1 MKASLLLLIL
11 GSVFSHSLLAQA
23 QTEAARIDARPLVTQ
38 AIDETK
44 LTSLHGSVHP
54 LARTGID
61 KGSVSNSIATGRM
74 ILLLNRPPEREA
86 ALQKF
91 LQDAHTRGSA
101 GYHQWLTPGQFGAQ
115 FGPADADMQT
125 ATAWLSSHGLQV
137 AKTSKSG
144 QFIEFSGTAGQLRE
158 AFHTAIHQYSA
169 NGETHYANASEVKI
183 PAALAALVGGVS
195 PMDDMHAKPQI
206 EVAGP
211 ALYSQST
218 HKTTPQ
224 WTLLN
229 GGTNFYAVAP
239 EDFATQ
245 YDLGPLYNAGVNGT
259 GQIIGIINES
269 NVDLSLVEAYHKLFG
284 LSSPMPQVVEDGA
297 DPGTLSG
304 VDIEAYLDIEEA
316 GAVAPGATVNLYI
329 GNSSGLFTGVVG
341 AATAVDPLYLAAL
354 RAVDDNQAGVLSV
367 SFGNCE
373 GFMLQSGNALWST
386 LWEQAAAQGQ
396 TVLVSSGDSG
406 SAGCDDAND
415 QWTTEYGLAVNGL
428 ASTPWNVAVGGT
440 DFYYSDYA
448 TGGASA
454 ATLWNQSNNAD
465 LGSLKA
471 PLPEQIWDTV
481 YGSNAI
487 GPYVQLSSVSIPAG
501 GGGASSCID
510 SAAAT
515 SSSALPFVCNPVSP
529 GLFGYAKPSWQNAPG
544 VPADGV
550 RDIPDVSLY
559 AANGQNFSAY
569 PICALPGDCVP
580 DASGDATTTMVGGT
594 SASTPAM
601 AAIMAL
607 VNQKYGRQGQ
617 ANFTLYLLARQF
629 PAVFHDVTHGSNN
642 MTCVQGKPDC
652 TLDKADAFYSLQE
665 YSAATGYDLAS
676 GLGSVDAS
684 VMVNDW
690 NSISFKPTTTTMQV
704 NPASAQHGAPISV
717 TVNVES
723 ASGGGTPQG
732 NVTIVNN
739 SPATLSAGQGVQK
752 IDNSGTTTV
761 VLDNLPGGSYQVWA
775 QYAGDGTFAGSQSE
789 AQTVTISP
797 VTSSVSLYG
806 FMVRGQTLNPAA
818 PCLLNPNQDV
828 YEQATTTGAG
838 GNGEWGPWPSGS
850 TFGADSQ
857 VAPVAI
863 VNGAWPSFGTGTGSV
878 TFTLDG
884 APQATVALNSFG
896 YTGWIPPST
905 FDAGTHTIGAA
916 YSGDASYAAATATP
930 YTLVVPKVTPSISVW
945 PAANCTDPWG
955 ATPTC
960 TFMAGDNLRVEVQ
973 IYYANCHVPTGAV
986 TVNVGSLSQNI
997 TLVSGGLI
1005 TRSTSFVGY
1014 PVLSGEAVFQNLPA
1028 GTYPVTASYAG
1039 DANSLPNTSTAP
1051 TGQLGQYGQ
1060 SFTVVATAPPAP
1072 LLATTTAMTVSPP
1085 SMQDT
1090 FWSGIYL
1097 TGTVTGGPG
1106 STLPPTGAVDF
1117 FEDGVEITSGTLTP
1131 AGGNSATV
1139 TAMADGLSMD
1149 LGSSQ
1154 LKAVY
1159 SGDSVY
1165 QSSAV
1170 LESYQITIPSTPDF
1184 LLAPQLPQITVPS
1197 GTSKTV
1203 GFNLNSLQGF
1213 NGAVTLNCAT
1223 STSQLTCS
1231 LNPATVTVNGQA
1243 ATTLTIN
1250 AAAKTAMLSTPKP
1263 QRQSRWPVAAEML
1276 CFGFLFVGSRTRR
1289 KFCLSMLFS
1298 LGLLAALTVT
1308 GCNSILGYTPP
1319 SSPTPTP
1326 APTLTSYSV
1335 VVTGTANGIIHNA
1348 KITVVVP

>member
-1 MKASLLLLIL
+1 MKWKTLLFALVL
-11 GSVFSHSLLAQA
+11 GNLVPVPALSQSQITTAVNPPK
-23 QTEAARIDARPLVTQ
+23 PLVSQ
-38 AIDETK
+38 AIDEAK
-44 LTSLHGSVHP
+44 LVALHGSVHP
-54 LARTGID
+54 LTRAGID
-61 KGSVSNSIATGRM
+61 QGAVSDSFATGRM

-86 ALQKF
+86 ALRQF
-91 LQDAHTRGSA
+91 LQDAQTHGTA
-101 GYHQWLTPGQFGAQ
+101 TYHQWLTPEQFGAH

-125 ATAWLSSHGLQV
+125 ATGWLSSHGLQV

-144 QFIEFSGTAGQLRE
+144 QFIEFSGTAGQLRD
-158 AFHTAIHQYSA
+158 AFHTAIHQYSV
-169 NGETHYANASEVKI
+169 NGATHYANATEIKI

-195 PMDDMHAKPQI
+195 PMDDMRAKPQI

-211 ALYSQST
+211 ALYSRST

-224 WTLLN
+224 WTLPN

-259 GQIIGIINES
+259 GQTIGIINES
-269 NVDLSLVEAYHKLFG
+269 NIDLSLVEAYHKLFG
-284 LSSPMPQVVEDGA
+284 LSSGMPQLVIDGS
-297 DPGTLSG
+297 DPGDLEG
-304 VDIEAYLDIEEA
+304 VDVEAYLDVEEA

-329 GNSSGLFTGVVG
+329 GNSSGLFTGIALG
-341 AATAVDPLYLAAL
+341 ATTAVDPLYLAAL

-373 GFMLQSGNALWST
+373 GFMLQSGNALWSA

-406 SAGCDDAND
+406 SAGCDNANE

-454 ATLWNQSNNAD
+454 ATLWNQSNDAN

-481 YGSNAI
+481 YGFNAI
-487 GPYVQLSSVSIPAG
+487 GPYVQVSSVSIPAG
-501 GGGASSCID
+501 GGGASGCID
-510 SAAAT
+510 SVAAW
-515 SSSALPFVCNPVSP
+515 SSSGLPFVCNPVSP

-559 AANGQNFSAY
+559 AANGQNLSAY

-580 DASGDATTTMVGGT
+580 DANGDATTTMVGGT
-594 SASTPAM
+594 SASAPAM
-601 AAIMAL
+601 AGIMAL

-617 ANFTLYLLARQF
+617 ANYTLYQLARQF
-629 PAVFHDVTHGSNN
+629 PAAFHDVTHGSNN
-642 MTCVQGKPDC
+642 MTCLQGTPDC
-652 TLDKADAFYSLQE
+652 TLDTADTFDSLQE
-665 YSAATGYDLAS
+665 YPASTGYDLAS

-690 NSISFKPTTTTMQV
+690 NSISLKPTTTTMQV
-704 NPASAQHGAPISV
+704 TPASAQHGAPISFTVKV
-717 TVNVES
+717 TS

-732 NVTIVNN
+732 NVTILNN
-739 SPATLSAGQGVQK
+739 SSAPLSAGQGVQK
-752 IDNSGTTTV
+752 IDSSGTTTMM
-761 VLDNLPGGSYQVWA
+761 LDNLPGGSYQVWA
-775 QYAGDGTFAGSQSE
+775 QYAGDGSYGSSYSDP
-789 AQTVTISP
+789 QTVTISP
-797 VTSSVSLYG
+797 VTSSVNLYG
-806 FMVRGQTLNPAA
+806 FGVPGQTLNPAA
-818 PCLLNPNQDV
+818 PCVLDPNQDV
-828 YEQATTTGAG
+828 YEQATLG
-838 GNGEWGPWPSGS
+838 GPWSPWPSGS
-850 TFGADSQ
+850 TFGGDSQ
-857 VAPVAI
+857 VAPIAI

-878 TFTLDG
+878 TFTVDG

-896 YTGWIPPST
+896 YAGWIPPST
-905 FDAGTHTIGAA
+905 FDAGNHTIGAA
-916 YSGDASYAAATATP
+916 YSGDASYAAATAAP
-930 YTLVVPKVTPSISVW
+930 YTLIVPKVTPSMSAW
-945 PAANCTDPWG
+945 PAANCPGT
-955 ATPTC
+955 ASTC
-960 TFMAGDNLRVEVQ
+960 TFSAGDNLRVEVQ
-973 IYYANCHVPTGAV
+973 IYEPNCHMPTGAV
-986 TVNVGSLSQNI
+986 TVNAGSLSQNI
-997 TLVSGGLI
+997 TLVPGGLI
-1005 TRSTSFVGY
+1005 TRSTSFVGF

-1039 DANSLPNTSTAP
+1039 DANSLPNTSSAP
-1051 TGQLGQYGQ
+1051 AGPLGQYGLTY
-1060 SFTVVATAPPAP
+1060 TVVATAPPAP

-1085 SMQDT
+1085 SMLDT
-1090 FWSGIYL
+1090 FWTGIYL

-1106 STLPPTGAVDF
+1106 STIPPTGAVDF
-1117 FEDGVEITSGTLTP
+1117 FEDGVEIASGTVTP
-1131 AGGNSATV
+1131 AGANSATV
-1139 TAMADGLSMD
+1139 TAMASGLSMD

-1165 QSSAV
+1165 QSSAF
-1170 LESYQITIPSTPDF
+1170 LETYQITIPVTPDF
-1184 LLAPQLPQITVPS
+1184 LLAPQLPQVTVPS

-1213 NGAVTLNCAT
+1213 NSPVALSC
-1223 STSQLTCS
+1223 STSSSQITCS
-1231 LNPATVTVNGQA
+1231 LNPTTVTVNGQA

-1250 AAAKTAMLSTPKP
+1250 AAAKTAALSTPK
-1263 QRQSRWPVAAEML
+1263 RQGSARWPIAAGLL
-1276 CFGFLFVGSRTRR
+1276 CFGFLLAGGRTSRKLRR
-1289 KFCLSMLFS
+1289 SML
-1298 LGLLAALTVT
+1298 LGLILLAGMMAS
-1308 GCNSILGYTPP
+1308 GCNQISGYPRQTTQP
-1319 SSPTPTP
+1319 P
-1326 APTLTSYSV
+1326 APTLVTYSV
-1335 VVTGTANGIIHNA
+1335 VVTGTANGITHNA